1 MTITYITSLVLA
13 LASKEP
19 MKTQIMDMITQAKE
33 NGAKMAT
40 NLTPTATMMLS
51 VMTMTVP

>member
-1 MTITYITSLVLA
+1 M
-13 LASKEP
+13 ASKEP